1 MLPYPIESSATRKKS
16 IVPEAPANES
26 SPIDT
31 TSIASALANED
42 YESVIEQVRSA
53 MTADPNAAMADP
65 VIRDWLGRR
74 FRNIFIG
81 EAVDDEEAVKHSQ
94 APFPIKL
101 VDPRDTRER
110 VAKRMIR
117 KIDDDEIHVA
127 MPDPAIPTIKETT
140 IVFAPGLL
148 TGLLPDLAFEG
159 VWPGV
164 IKRFGVRVIASDSH
178 PMRSP
183 EANAADL
190 ENAIE
195 RGIGYADGQQT
206 KMVTADDNPTPPGD
220 VILMGYSKGS
230 PDILALLVKRPDLA
244 PRIKAFIGWAGAV
257 GGSYLAND
265 IYKKIE
271 SLPIYNQIGDLTK
284 SEVGKQV
291 FRLAP
296 VAEIKAV
303 NRRID
308 EYDVLGALG
317 SLTTTVREQFIVD
330 HGPAINALP
339 IPQMYF
345 TGSTSLLEVP
355 YFQRQGTLE
364 LDEYDQDNDMQL
376 TQAQATL
383 PSPNATRLAMFHA
396 NHWDLS
402 YGPFP
407 TSKTLGS
414 RHLKNEFARRP
425 AMNSIVLFLAELGIL
440 R

>member
-1 MLPYPIESSATRKKS
+1 MPESNPETPATL
-16 IVPEAPANES
+16 
-26 SPIDT
+26 DT
-31 TSIASALANED
+31 NAIATALENED
-42 YESVIEQVRSA
+42 YETVIEQVRSA
-53 MTADPNAAMADP
+53 MSADPIAAMSDP
-65 VIRDWLGRR
+65 LIRDWLGRR

-94 APFPIKL
+94 APFPLKL
-101 VDPRDTRER
+101 IDQRDTRER

-117 KIDDDEIHVA
+117 QITDDEIRVS
-127 MPDPAIPTIKETT
+127 MPEPAIPDITETT

-148 TGLLPDLAFEG
+148 TGLLPELAFQG

-178 PMRSP
+178 PMRTAES
-183 EANAADL
+183 NAVDL

-195 RGIGYADGQQT
+195 RGIGFADGQPDQ
-206 KMVTADDNPTPPGD
+206 MVTADDNPTAPGD
-220 VILMGYSKGS
+220 VILIGYSKGA

-265 IYKKIE
+265 IYQKIKK
-271 SLPIYNQIGDLTK
+271 LPIYNQIGDLTK

-303 NRRID
+303 NRRIE
-308 EYDVLGALG
+308 EYDVLGALD
-317 SLTTTVREQFIVD
+317 SLTTGTREQFLTD
-330 HGPAINALP
+330 HGDAINALP
-339 IPQMYF
+339 IPQFYF
-345 TGSTSLLEVP
+345 TGSTSMFEVP

-364 LDEYDQDNDMQL
+364 LDSYDQDNDMQL

-383 PSPNATRLAMFHA
+383 PSPHAAKLAMFHA
-396 NHWDLS
+396 DHWDLS

-407 TSKTLGS
+407 MSRTMGS

-425 AMNSIVLFLAELGIL
+425 AMNAIVLFLAELGIL